1 MQNEVEYRTSLVPK
15 SLPDKRQIF
24 ANHSVSTI
32 KVIQYVLHNDNE
44 PQSFRAADSNASF
57 PTTTASVDENATEP
71 LQIPLALA
79 GVKGSG
85 KVTVTLTASSE
96 GESSPAI
103 EGTDFVIE
111 NKEIVFED
119 GCGVQNV
126 IVRPIDNDVFTGK
139 KTFKII
145 ISATSPKLLE
155 SEQNSVL
162 VTIVD
167 DEHPWAAI
175 IGTYNI
181 TGISAFDEVTPV
193 SVPAVISAS
202 DEDTNVLNVNFGY
215 GTLAKMSVEEVDGEI
230 VVVMKD
236 NQYIGPMPKPTDA
249 WNRYFRATHVEGE
262 DLYTVSALAGI
273 FENGVITFEYGF
285 GFQAIHPSTGASG
298 GFFTLLMDGVVA
310 TKAK

>member
-1 MQNEVEYRTSLVPK
+1 MKKLTYLI
-15 SLPDKRQIF
+15 LAAGLLLAF
-24 ANHSVSTI
+24 AACDD
-32 KVIQYVLHNDNE
+32 ND
-44 PQSFRAADSNASF
+44 PQSFIAADSNASF
-57 PTTTASVDENATEP
+57 PTPTASVNENATEP
-71 LQIPLALA
+71 LEIPLALA
-79 GVKGSG
+79 GIKGSG

-111 NKEIVFED
+111 NKDISFED

-126 IVRPIDNDVFTGK
+126 IVRPIDNDIFTGK
-139 KTFKII
+139 KTFRIT

-155 SEQNSVL
+155 SAESSVS

-175 IGTYNI
+175 IGNHYM
-181 TGISAFDEVTPV
+181 TGISAFDEVTEV

-202 DEDTNVLNVNFGY
+202 DEDTNVLNVDFGY

-230 VVVMKD
+230 VVTMKD
-236 NQYIGPMPKPTDA
+236 NQYIGPMPKPTGT

-262 DLYTVSALAGI
+262 DLYTMGALTGV

-285 GFQAIHPSTGASG
+285 GFQAIHPTTGESG
-298 GFFTLLMDGVVA
+298 GFFTLLMDGVLS
-310 TKAK
+310 TKVK

>member
-1 MQNEVEYRTSLVPK
+1 MKKLTYLI
-15 SLPDKRQIF
+15 LAAGLLF
-24 ANHSVSTI
+24 AFAACD
-32 KVIQYVLHNDNE
+32 DNE

-71 LQIPLALA
+71 LEIPLALA
-79 GVKGSG
+79 GIKGSG
-85 KVTVTLTASSE
+85 KVIVTLTASSD
-96 GESSPAI
+96 GESNPAI

-119 GCGVQNV
+119 GCGIQNV
-126 IVRPIDNDVFTGK
+126 IVRPIDNDIFTGK
-139 KTFKII
+139 KTFRII

-155 SEQNSVL
+155 SAQNSVL

-175 IGTYNI
+175 IGTHNM

-193 SVPAVISAS
+193 SVPALITAS
-202 DEDTNVLNVNFGY
+202 DEDTNVLNVDFGY

-230 VVVMKD
+230 VVTMKD
-236 NQYIGPMPKPTDA
+236 NQYIGPMPKPTGA

-262 DLYTVSALAGI
+262 DLYTMSALVGI
-273 FENGVITFEYGF
+273 FDNGVITFEYGF
-285 GFQAIHPSTGASG
+285 GFQAIHPTTGASG
-298 GFFTLLMDGVVA
+298 GFFTLLMDGVIS
-310 TKAK
+310 TKVN

>member
-1 MQNEVEYRTSLVPK
+1 MKKLTYLILAVGLLFT
-15 SLPDKRQIF
+15 F
-24 ANHSVSTI
+24 AACD
-32 KVIQYVLHNDNE
+32 DNE

-79 GVKGSG
+79 GIKGSG

-215 GTLAKMSVEEVDGEI
+215 GTLAKMSVEEVDGGNCGCNE
-230 VVVMKD
+230 
-236 NQYIGPMPKPTDA
+236 
-249 WNRYFRATHVEGE
+249 R
-262 DLYTVSALAGI
+262 
-273 FENGVITFEYGF
+273 
-285 GFQAIHPSTGASG
+285 
-298 GFFTLLMDGVVA
+298 
-310 TKAK
+310 

>member
-1 MQNEVEYRTSLVPK
+1 MKKLTYLILAVGLLFT
-15 SLPDKRQIF
+15 F
-24 ANHSVSTI
+24 AACD
-32 KVIQYVLHNDNE
+32 DNE

-79 GVKGSG
+79 GIKGSG

-230 VVVMKD
+230 VVAMKD

-310 TKAK
+310 TKAKEFLPYSHLRIRSPI

>member
-1 MQNEVEYRTSLVPK
+1 MM
-15 SLPDKRQIF
+15 SLP
-24 ANHSVSTI
+24 
-32 KVIQYVLHNDNE
+32 E
-44 PQSFRAADSNASF
+44 
-57 PTTTASVDENATEP
+57 
-71 LQIPLALA
+71 
-79 GVKGSG
+79 
-85 KVTVTLTASSE
+85 
-96 GESSPAI
+96 
-103 EGTDFVIE
+103 
-111 NKEIVFED
+111 
-119 GCGVQNV
+119 
-126 IVRPIDNDVFTGK
+126 K

-230 VVVMKD
+230 VVAMKD

>member
-1 MQNEVEYRTSLVPK
+1 MKKLTYLILAVGLLLT
-15 SLPDKRQIF
+15 F
-24 ANHSVSTI
+24 AACD
-32 KVIQYVLHNDNE
+32 DNE

-126 IVRPIDNDVFTGK
+126 IVFTGK

-215 GTLAKMSVEEVDGEI
+215 GTLAKMSVEE
-230 VVVMKD
+230 
-236 NQYIGPMPKPTDA
+236 
-249 WNRYFRATHVEGE
+249 R
-262 DLYTVSALAGI
+262 
-273 FENGVITFEYGF
+273 
-285 GFQAIHPSTGASG
+285 
-298 GFFTLLMDGVVA
+298 
-310 TKAK
+310 

>member
-1 MQNEVEYRTSLVPK
+1 MKKLTYLI
-15 SLPDKRQIF
+15 LAAGLLF
-24 ANHSVSTI
+24 AFAACD
-32 KVIQYVLHNDNE
+32 DNE

-71 LQIPLALA
+71 LEIPLALA
-79 GVKGSG
+79 GIKGSG
-85 KVTVTLTASSE
+85 KVIVTLTASSE
-96 GESSPAI
+96 GESNPAI

-119 GCGVQNV
+119 GCGIQNV
-126 IVRPIDNDVFTGK
+126 IVRPIDNDIFTGK
-139 KTFKII
+139 KTFRII

-155 SEQNSVL
+155 SAQNSVL

-175 IGTYNI
+175 IGTHNM

-193 SVPAVISAS
+193 SVPALITAS
-202 DEDTNVLNVNFGY
+202 DEDTNVLNVDFGY

-230 VVVMKD
+230 VVTMKD
-236 NQYIGPMPKPTDA
+236 NQYIGPMPKPTGA

-262 DLYTVSALAGI
+262 DLYTISA
-273 FENGVITFEYGF
+273 
-285 GFQAIHPSTGASG
+285 
-298 GFFTLLMDGVVA
+298 
-310 TKAK
+310 

>member
-1 MQNEVEYRTSLVPK
+1 MKKLTYLILAVGLLFT
-15 SLPDKRQIF
+15 F
-24 ANHSVSTI
+24 AACD
-32 KVIQYVLHNDNE
+32 DNE

-79 GVKGSG
+79 GIKGSG

-230 VVVMKD
+230 VVAMKD

-249 WNRYFRATHVEGE
+249 WNRYFRTTHVEGE

>member
-1 MQNEVEYRTSLVPK
+1 MKKLTYLILAVGLLFT
-15 SLPDKRQIF
+15 F
-24 ANHSVSTI
+24 AACD
-32 KVIQYVLHNDNE
+32 DNE
-44 PQSFRAADSNASF
+44 PQSFRA
-57 PTTTASVDENATEP
+57 VDENATEP

-79 GVKGSG
+79 GIKGSG

-230 VVVMKD
+230 VVAMKD